1 MSTINSIL
9 HNDQK
14 QLLLE
19 PPGTDFADKSR
30 RSRGTTQRV
39 RAWNFLAFFV
49 TLQSFALDTYR
60 IIHEFK
66 YGIFFQP

>member
-19 PPGTDFADKSR
+19 PPGTDFADKSQR
-30 RSRGTTQRV
+30 IRGTTQRV
-39 RAWNFLAFFV
+39 RACNFLTFF
-49 TLQSFALDTYR
+49 TLHFFALDTYR
-60 IIHEFK
+60 IIHTF
-66 YGIFFQP
+66 

>member
-19 PPGTDFADKSR
+19 PRGTDFADKSQR
-30 RSRGTTQRV
+30 IRGTTQRV
-39 RAWNFLAFFV
+39 RACNFWTFFAFE
-49 TLQSFALDTYR
+49 SFA
-60 IIHEFK
+60 
-66 YGIFFQP
+66 